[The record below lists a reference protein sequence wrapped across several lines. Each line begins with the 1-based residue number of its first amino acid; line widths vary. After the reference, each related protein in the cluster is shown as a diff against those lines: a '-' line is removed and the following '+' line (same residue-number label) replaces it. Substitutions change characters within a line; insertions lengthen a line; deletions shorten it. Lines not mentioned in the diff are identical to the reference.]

1 MGVKI
6 QLLRAS
12 ASEWTSKNPTLDAGQ
27 PGFEIDTFKL
37 KIGNGVL
44 NWNSLPYISGGF
56 GGNDGPLEYEYDVTM
71 YSDSTT
77 TPSELYFNSLCNNID
92 FSSYFDD
99 LINNQYTVNLKVT
112 SVNDSNTFLIASCDN
127 ITKNSQFGDIDAFW
141 PSRSIKWIIDGGDD
155 QYDSA
160 NYINTNYT
168 YSGIP
173 TGSPSSTTLRNIS
186 IPYNGGRIAEQSQYW
201 GSNDYVTLY
210 KKSIWAMVAKG
221 NTATM
226 PNTVFYGGNAGADGD
241 GDKDNGTLTNYNGY
255 QAGYA
260 RLYGDDPT
268 YTKLIITKTGTTPS
282 YFIDNANDTNDDF
295 FGASGI
301 SSDTIAV
308 VVFYGSDNVNPSSLS
323 DLQILF
329 ENFVDNVLSGSV
341 VSQIKD
347 NFYNNFNTLYGS
359 VDPGF
364 WYENFEFFTGT
375 NNGSANTINSQ
386 GGSGSG
392 ASFEVLVNQETN
404 KYDITISVA
413 GINYIVD
420 DIIKIPGSGLGSPN
434 GISPDE
440 DIYIKVNSIDINGGV
455 DTFSTIISNEYGF
468 INLTRLAESD
478 GFRFFDNEKFYLNI
492 DVAGLSLDIIDTQ
505 IQDAFNTSVVAGDG
519 INLDYDGGNQT
530 LTIESTANTKILPG
544 DNIIFDYDSGNDELT
559 IKASNITVPNLE
571 DILVEGIGVDLE
583 FDEEA
588 NTVTINNLHTEIN
601 ELSKEPQG
609 FVNRTDS
616 VITFDDSSRTFTIQP
631 TVSGG
636 SYEIYIEGVKVVKNT
651 IETIVLGSSTALN
664 YIHFDTATG
673 ALQTKTTGFD
683 FDTDVPIAFIH
694 WNSDI
699 NQSTFFGEERHGIRM
714 DSVTHKWIH
723 NTFGMQ
729 YISGLSIGGYT
740 LLGDG
745 SSNSHAQFDISD
757 GVLYQ
762 EDIIINI
769 TDGSGAGYFIQEL
782 NPIAYIPIYYHSGST
797 GQWVRDV
804 ATPYAVKYNA
814 TRAQYNLN
822 TAGTWT
828 SPNVIN
834 GRYFAM
840 WIVATNDINDPILAI
855 VGQRQDGS
863 LTSAESNNTWSS
875 INLTNI
881 PINEIR
887 PLYRLIF
894 TSNNSYTNTPKSSLQ
909 SILDTRVAIQSTVS
923 GVTQNDHGSLFGL
936 ADDDHAQYVH
946 IDIIRDISV
955 AHNFNGGLNTN
966 NINGITTNGS
976 IVLTPN
982 GTGDV
987 QVDADTLRVGDANST
1002 AIITTNGTGNLKLST
1017 NDDITSGNIIIENGT
1032 NGNINITTQLAG
1044 TGNINLKTK
1053 SGTGASI
1060 IIEGTDI
1067 NSNVNINALGS
1078 GNIYTKTANLFVG
1091 TGSSSAN
1098 INSNGAYN
1106 LVLNGNTGIANVII
1120 EGTASNPN
1128 VNVNT
1133 GGNGSINLKTGLSGV
1148 GANVIIEGTVT
1159 NANVNIGPI
1168 GTGNV
1173 NAKGNSLIVG
1183 TGSVIANIYGSGAY
1197 NLTIGAN
1204 SGSGGNIVLEGG
1216 ATNDNVNVNAK
1227 GTGNINLSSGGNI
1240 IIEGSNAGNGNV
1252 NVNALGTG
1260 NIYLKTRSGS
1270 GANLVI
1276 EGTTTNSNINISTL
1290 GTGSIY
1296 GKSNSLIIGTGAV
1309 STNVY
1314 SNGAY
1319 NLLLAA
1325 NSNTG
1330 ANIVLE
1336 GGATNDN
1343 VNVNAI
1349 GTGNIYLKTR
1359 SGNGANIVVEGTLTN
1374 ANVNISAL
1382 GSGNIYASTSNIVV
1396 GSGSAATNITS
1407 NGSYSL
1413 TLSGNSISG
1422 GNIVLEG
1429 GSTNSNVNINAKGTG
1444 NIYATANTVVMGTSS
1459 AAATLTTAVNA
1470 SNFGLT
1476 ITANGSSSGSGNII
1490 VEGGGT
1496 NSNVNINAKGTGN
1509 IYLKARSGVGAS
1521 FIIEGTATNS
1531 NINIKPLG
1539 SGNIYIGGGTA
1550 TTNIYGNGAYNLVFA
1565 ANSNSGANIVLE
1577 GGATNDNVNVNA
1589 IGTGNIY
1596 LNTRSGSGANIVVE
1610 GTATNA
1616 NVNISPLGTGN
1627 VYINTTASGGIGA
1640 AVKTAPSMS
1649 GASAILN
1656 IVQIS
1661 QASYDALGSYDSN
1674 TLYVIT

>member
-1 MGVKI
+1 MSSKHDYI
-6 QLLRAS
+6 RLRRGTSHEWS
-12 ASEWTSKNPTLDAGQ
+12 ASQPQPGGEVLRLGE
-27 PGFEIDTFKL
+27 PGFEKDTYKL
-37 KIGNGVL
+37 KIGDGVTP
-44 NWNSLPYISGGF
+44 WNSLPYISGGF

-71 YSDSTT
+71 SSNDSVI
-77 TPSELYFNSLCNNID
+77 PSELYFNSLCNNID

-112 SVNDSNTFLIASCDN
+112 SVNDSNKFLIASCDN

-168 YSGIP
+168 YLGIP

-221 NTATM
+221 NTPTM
-226 PNTVFYGGNAGADGD
+226 PNVVFYGGNTGADGN

-260 RLYGDDPT
+260 RLYGNDPT

-282 YFIDNANDTNDDF
+282 YFIDSDNDTNDDL

-375 NNGSANTINSQ
+375 NNGSANTINAED
-386 GGSGSG
+386 GSGSG
-392 ASFEVLVNQETN
+392 AVFEVTVDQETN
-404 KYDITISVA
+404 KYTIATSVV
-413 GINYIVD
+413 GINYVVG
-420 DIIKIPGSGLGSPN
+420 DIIKIPGSGLGSPE

-440 DIYIKVNSIDINGGV
+440 DIYVRVDTIDINGGI
-455 DTFSTIISNEYGF
+455 DTFSTITSNEYRF

-492 DVAGLSLDIIDTQ
+492 DIAGLGLGVIDTQ
-505 IQDAFNTSVVAGDG
+505 IQDAFNTSLVAGDG

-601 ELSKEPQG
+601 ILSEEPQG
-609 FVNRTDS
+609 FVNRQDS
-616 VITFDDSSRTFTIQP
+616 LISFDDSSRTFTIQP
-631 TVSGG
+631 AISGG
-636 SYEIYIEGVKVVKNT
+636 SYEVYIQGIKVVKNT
-651 IETIVLGSSTALN
+651 VETVTIGSGTNLNFLHFST
-664 YIHFDTATG
+664 TAPYQ
-673 ALQTKTTGFD
+673 LQTKTTFFD
-683 FDTDVPIAFIH
+683 FVDDVPIAYIH
-694 WNSDI
+694 WNGDI
-699 NQSTFFGEERHGIRM
+699 NQSTFFGEERHGIKM
-714 DSVTHKWIH
+714 DTSTHKWIH

-745 SSNSHAQFDISD
+745 SSNSHAEFDLSD

-762 EDIIINI
+762 EDIIINV
-769 TDGSGAGYFIQEL
+769 TDDNGINSAEEFVQPL
-782 NPIAYIPIYYHSGST
+782 SPIAYTPVYYHLGTT
-797 GQWVRDV
+797 GQWVRDSGT
-804 ATPYAVKYNA
+804 AFPLKYNG
-814 TRAQYNLN
+814 TGPLYNLYSPGPPPN
-822 TAGTWT
+822 WT
-828 SPNVIN
+828 IPNVDDN
-834 GRYFAM
+834 KYFAM
-840 WIVATNDINDPILAI
+840 WLVATNDINDPILAI
-855 VGQRQDGS
+855 MGQREDSSLIAAQD
-863 LTSAESNNTWSS
+863 NNIWSD

-881 PINEIR
+881 PVFEFK
-887 PLYRLIF
+887 PMYRLIF
-894 TSNNSYTNTPKSSLQ
+894 RADNAYTNTPKASLQ
-909 SILDTRVAIQSTVS
+909 SILDLRTSVFTTVS

-936 ADDDHAQYVH
+936 GDDDHNQYVH
-946 IDIIRDISV
+946 INTIRNISV

-987 QVDADTLRVGDANST
+987 QVDADTLRVGDADST
-1002 AIITTNGTGNLKLST
+1002 ATITSNGTGHLKLST
-1017 NDDITSGNIIIENGT
+1017 NNDTTSGNIIIENGT
-1032 NGNINITTQLAG
+1032 NGNINI
-1044 TGNINLKTK
+1044 
-1053 SGTGASI
+1053 
-1060 IIEGTDI
+1060 
-1067 NSNVNINALGS
+1067 NALGS
-1078 GNIYTKTANLFVG
+1078 GNIYTKTANLVVG

-1098 INSNGAYN
+1098 INSNGAHN
-1106 LVLNGNTGIANVII
+1106 LVLNGNAGTANVII

-1148 GANVIIEGTVT
+1148 GANIIIEGTVT

-1183 TGSVIANIYGSGAY
+1183 TGSAIANIYGSGSY
-1197 NLTIGAN
+1197 NLTVGAN

-1240 IIEGSNAGNGNV
+1240 IIEGNNAGNGNV

-1270 GANLVI
+1270 GAN
-1276 EGTTTNSNINISTL
+1276 
-1290 GTGSIY
+1290 
-1296 GKSNSLIIGTGAV
+1296 
-1309 STNVY
+1309 
-1314 SNGAY
+1314 
-1319 NLLLAA
+1319 
-1325 NSNTG
+1325 
-1330 ANIVLE
+1330 
-1336 GGATNDN
+1336 
-1343 VNVNAI
+1343 
-1349 GTGNIYLKTR
+1349 
-1359 SGNGANIVVEGTLTN
+1359 IVVEGT
-1374 ANVNISAL
+1374 V
-1382 GSGNIYASTSNIVV
+1382 
-1396 GSGSAATNITS
+1396 
-1407 NGSYSL
+1407 
-1413 TLSGNSISG
+1413 
-1422 GNIVLEG
+1422 
-1429 GSTNSNVNINAKGTG
+1429 
-1444 NIYATANTVVMGTSS
+1444 
-1459 AAATLTTAVNA
+1459 
-1470 SNFGLT
+1470 
-1476 ITANGSSSGSGNII
+1476 
-1490 VEGGGT
+1490 
-1496 NSNVNINAKGTGN
+1496 
-1509 IYLKARSGVGAS
+1509 
-1521 FIIEGTATNS
+1521 
-1531 NINIKPLG
+1531 
-1539 SGNIYIGGGTA
+1539 
-1550 TTNIYGNGAYNLVFA
+1550 
-1565 ANSNSGANIVLE
+1565 
-1577 GGATNDNVNVNA
+1577 
-1589 IGTGNIY
+1589 
-1596 LNTRSGSGANIVVE
+1596 
-1610 GTATNA
+1610 TNA

-1627 VYINTTASGGIGA
+1627 VYSKGSNLIIGTGSSQANISTNGTYSLLLNTNDGTNSGNIKINAGSSGNIDISTDTSGNINLNSNGIRIGNSSTTASTIFSQNSASNLIVTTSSATPANIIIDVGGNVNVNPSNNSTTFISSNVQITGTQVLVGGGSTATVSTINDSSNLVLTTNVATSSSNIVIGSGSGGA
-1640 AVKTAPSMS
+1640 VDINANQNININAPAGNIFLSPVDTYGNVYIDTTVSGGQGLAVKTAVGIGS
-1649 GASAILN
+1649 GATEILN

-1661 QASYDALGSYDSN
+1661 QANYDALGSYDSN